1 MESTKPVPPTPEIK
15 PSEPAPQE
23 KQRESDGNIEALKAA
38 EKRITKEDMIEVV
51 DAVKSQSDV
60 LETQLSFSVHEE
72 NKQIVVRVVDKAS
85 NRLIRQFP
93 SEEFLALQDSMKDLT
108 GFLLS
113 ENI

>member
-1 MESTKPVPPTPEIK
+1 MKNAKPVPPTPEIK

-23 KQRESDGNIEALKAA
+23 KKRESEGKIDSLKAL
-38 EKRITKEDMIEVV
+38 EQRITKEDMMEVV
-51 DAVKSQSDV
+51 EAVKSQSDV
-60 LETQLSFSVHEE
+60 LETRLSFSVHEE

-108 GFLLS
+108 GMLLS